1 MILQKFISTYNL
13 DKKELNKSIL
23 AKIVEY
29 KNISFLDMYKVEI
42 ALSKNPKVFD
52 AIIHQ
57 TNFIHALSRKVGLKV
72 SNLVINSEIDDSIL
86 EFYLNPP
93 DWYSFYLVYYGNLTE
108 FHVNL
113 KSDVYATRDENNNY
127 VITNPTNDKHFV
139 KILKHQ
145 DMFQGDISNS
155 DDMWDFM
162 RKVHR
167 CWDSNDQDELH
178 HQFKFKQCDLNVSLP
193 CKVEISEKSEHFRIS
208 INLNNFE
215 YFPHKLPY
223 SLTSYL
229 GKELKKVK
237 G

>member
-13 DKKELNKSIL
+13 DKKDLNKSIL
-23 AKIVEY
+23 AKIAEY
-29 KNISFLDMYKVEI
+29 KNISFLEMYKVEI

-52 AIIHQ
+52 SIIHQ
-57 TNFIHALSRKVGLKV
+57 SNFIHYLSRKNGVKV
-72 SNLVINSEIDDSIL
+72 SNLTISSDVEDSIR

-93 DWYSFYLVYYGNLTE
+93 DWYSFYMVDYGNLSK
-108 FHVNL
+108 FHINL
-113 KSDVYATRDENNNY
+113 ESKVYATRDKNNNY
-127 VITNPTNDKHFV
+127 VITNPNNDKHFV
-139 KILKHQ
+139 KIMKHQ
-145 DMFQGDISNS
+145 DMFQGNISNS
-155 DDMWDFM
+155 DDMYDFM
-162 RKVHR
+162 YKVSR

-178 HQFKFKQCDLNVSLP
+178 YQFKFKQCNLNVVLP
-193 CKVEISEKSEHFRIS
+193 SKVDIYEKPDHFLIS

-229 GKELKKVK
+229 GKELKKIK